1 MTTINLRDFIG
12 GARFSRF
19 HAGMLFWA
27 CFIITFDMY
36 DLVVYGSVLPVLMKE
51 WSLGPVAAGAIGS
64 YGIFG
69 MMVGAIL
76 FGILADRLGRRRV
89 LTASV
94 ILFSLASALCGFAPG
109 PLEFSVLRFLGGLG
123 IGGIL
128 PCLIAMLTDYAP
140 KGRANTLV
148 AVVMCFF
155 SVGGILAAFVAM
167 LLLPA
172 FGWQVVYFVAA
183 IPLLFLPFMLKYF
196 LDSPAVLMEQG
207 RLKELRSALSKVNP
221 AADLPADA
229 EFSGLPQKEPGS
241 PVGALFTSHRALGTV
256 MIWIAFFMC
265 LLMING
271 VSTWL
276 PKLMIGAGYAL
287 DSSLTFMIVL
297 NVGAIVGTLVLGKL
311 ADTWGVKRVLI
322 PMFVVSAVSLTLLGF
337 GNNMAVLLVLVFI
350 TGACTMGAQNISYS
364 FVSQYYPS
372 FMRSTAIGLA
382 SGVGRLGA
390 IVGPTFGGV
399 LLTLSLPVQ
408 MNFLFFAIPGLFAA
422 LAFTFVPLAA
432 RSKGQPAARPAGH
445 DGGDGSAEAPAK
457 ESVPAVP

>member
-1 MTTINLRDFIG
+1 MTTINIRDYIG
-12 GARFSRF
+12 GAGFNRF

-51 WSLGPVAAGAIGS
+51 WSLDPIQAGAIGS

-76 FGILADRLGRRRV
+76 FGILADRLGRKRV

-109 PLEFSVLRFLGGLG
+109 ALEFSVLRFLGGLG

-155 SVGGILAAFVAM
+155 SVGGILAAFVSM

-172 FGWQVVYFVAA
+172 FGWHAVYWVAVL
-183 IPLLFLPFMLKYF
+183 PLLFLPFMMKYF
-196 LDSPAVLMEQG
+196 LDSPAVLLEQG
-207 RLKELRSALSKVNP
+207 RFNELRSALSKVNP
-221 AADLPADA
+221 AALPADV
-229 EFSGLPQKEPGS
+229 EFAGLQEKESGT
-241 PVGALFTSHRALGTV
+241 PVGALFKNRRALGTI

-276 PKLMIGAGYAL
+276 PKLMITAGYAL

-311 ADTWGVKRVLI
+311 ADKWGVKKVLI
-322 PMFVVSAVSLTLLGF
+322 PMFVISAVALTLLGF
-337 GNNMAVLLVLVFI
+337 GNNMAILLALVFI

-399 LLTLSLPVQ
+399 LLTLSLPVE

-432 RSKGQPAARPAGH
+432 KSAARKGEDSNEAAS
-445 DGGDGSAEAPAK
+445 GDAVTAAP
-457 ESVPAVP
+457 

>member
-1 MTTINLRDFIG
+1 MKTINLRDSIAE
-12 GARFSRF
+12 ARFNRF

-36 DLVVYGSVLPVLMKE
+36 DLVVYGSVLPVLMKD
-51 WSLGPVAAGAIGS
+51 WSLDPVQAGAIGS

-76 FGILADRLGRRRV
+76 FGILADKLGRRRV
-89 LTASV
+89 LAASV

-109 PLEFSVLRFLGGLG
+109 PLEFSLLRFLGGLG

-128 PCLIAMLTDYAP
+128 PCLIAMLTDFAP

-155 SVGGILAAFVAM
+155 SVGGILAAFVSM

-172 FGWQVVYFVAA
+172 FGWHVVYWVA
-183 IPLLFLPFMLKYF
+183 ILPLLFLPFMMKYF
-196 LDSPAVLMEQG
+196 LDSPAVLLEKG
-207 RLKELRSALSKVNP
+207 RIDELRSALTKVNP
-221 AADLPADA
+221 AAALPADV
-229 EFSGLPQKEPGS
+229 EFTSLQEKEPGS
-241 PVGALFTSHRALGTV
+241 PVVALFKNHRALGTI

-271 VSTWL
+271 VSIWL
-276 PKLMIGAGYAL
+276 PKLMITAGYAL
-287 DSSLTFMIVL
+287 NSSLIFMIVL
-297 NVGAIVGTLVLGKL
+297 NVGAIAGTLVLGKL
-311 ADTWGVKRVLI
+311 ADQWGVKKVLI
-322 PMFVVSAVSLTLLGF
+322 PMFVIAAVSLTLLGF
-337 GNNMAVLLVLVFI
+337 GNNMAILLVLVFI

-382 SGVGRLGA
+382 SGVGRMGA
-390 IVGPTFGGV
+390 IVGPLFGGV

-408 MNFLFFAIPGLFAA
+408 MNFLFFAVPGLIAA
-422 LAFTFVPLAA
+422 LAFTFVPLA
-432 RSKGQPAARPAGH
+432 RKPGGQKGRDDSIQEAAAG
-445 DGGDGSAEAPAK
+445 DTVTAAP
-457 ESVPAVP
+457 

>member
-1 MTTINLRDFIG
+1 MTTINIRDFIAE
-12 GARFSRF
+12 ARFNRF

-36 DLVVYGSVLPVLMKE
+36 DLIVYGSVLPALMKE
-51 WSLGPVAAGAIGS
+51 WSMDPLQAGAIGS

-76 FGILADRLGRRRV
+76 FGILADRLGRKRV
-89 LTASV
+89 LLASV
-94 ILFSLASALCGFAPG
+94 ILFSLASALCGIAPG
-109 PLEFSVLRFLGGLG
+109 PLEFSLLRFLGGLG

-140 KGRANTLV
+140 KGRANTFIALL
-148 AVVMCFF
+148 MCFF
-155 SVGGILAAFVAM
+155 SVGGILAAFVSM
-167 LLLPA
+167 LLLPTL
-172 FGWQVVYFVAA
+172 GWHAVYFVAA
-183 IPLLFLPFMLKYF
+183 LPLLLLPLMHKYF
-196 LDSPAVLMEQG
+196 LDSPAALLAQG
-207 RLKELRSALSKVNP
+207 RISELRAALAKVNP
-221 AADLPADA
+221 EGELGSDA
-229 EFSGLPQKEPGS
+229 EFTGFQEAEAGS
-241 PVGALFTSHRALGTV
+241 PVRALFTHRRALGTL

-271 VSTWL
+271 VSIWL
-276 PKLMIGAGYAL
+276 PKLMVTAGYAL
-287 DSSLTFMIVL
+287 NSSLTFMIVL
-297 NVGAIVGTLVLGKL
+297 NVGAIAGTLLLGKL
-311 ADTWGVKRVLI
+311 ADKWGVKKVLI
-322 PMFVVSAVSLTLLGF
+322 PMFVVSALSLTLLGF

-399 LLTLSLPVQ
+399 LLTMNLPVA

-422 LAFTFVPLAA
+422 LAFTFVPLMKA
-432 RSKGQPAARPAGH
+432 RNTSDH
-445 DGGDGSAEAPAK
+445 
-457 ESVPAVP
+457 AVPETASQSSLTGA

>member
-1 MTTINLRDFIG
+1 MTTTNIRDFIAQ
-12 GARFSRF
+12 ARFNRF
-19 HAGMLFWA
+19 HAGMLFWS

-51 WSLGPVAAGAIGS
+51 WQMDPIQAGAIGS

-76 FGILADRLGRRRV
+76 FGILADKLGRKRV
-89 LTASV
+89 LMASI

-140 KGRANTLV
+140 KGWANTFI
-148 AVVMCFF
+148 AVLMCFF
-155 SVGGILAAFVAM
+155 SVGGILAAFVSM
-167 LLLPA
+167 LLLPTL
-172 FGWQVVYFVAA
+172 GWHAVYFVAA
-183 IPLLFLPFMLKYF
+183 LPLLLLPLMNKYF
-196 LDSPAVLMEQG
+196 LDSPFVLLGQG
-207 RLKELRSALSKVNP
+207 RIGELRTALAKVSP
-221 AADLPADA
+221 LAAIP
-229 EFSGLPQKEPGS
+229 ENTQFIGLQEKENGS
-241 PVGALFTSHRALGTV
+241 PVAALFTNRRALGTI
-256 MIWIAFFMC
+256 MIWVAFFMC

-271 VSTWL
+271 VSIWL
-276 PKLMIGAGYAL
+276 PKLMVTAGYAL
-287 DSSLTFMIVL
+287 NSSLVFMIVL
-297 NVGAIVGTLVLGKL
+297 NAGAIAGTLLLGKL
-311 ADTWGVKRVLI
+311 SDTWGVKKVLV
-322 PMFVVSAVSLTLLGF
+322 PMFVVSAISLTLLGY
-337 GNNMAVLLVLVFI
+337 GSNMVVLLVLVFI

-399 LLTLSLPVQ
+399 LLTLNLPVA

-422 LAFTFVPLAA
+422 LAFAFVPLAVKA
-432 RSKGQPAARPAGH
+432 REGQEREDGPDTVPYASAANAT
-445 DGGDGSAEAPAK
+445 
-457 ESVPAVP
+457 